1 MAPDTAVGKG
11 GIITALPF
19 QYKTIHSYL
28 EIIHVSAGGTSGG
41 GGRQSTPFFLHEVD
55 AKTMGWGELWKR
67 AFNNTNLHLQY
78 AIVTSKEI

>member
-1 MAPDTAVGKG
+1 MFLQVV
-11 GIITALPF
+11 
-19 QYKTIHSYL
+19 HR
-28 EIIHVSAGGTSGG
+28 GG